1 MDIRCTGTPQVTLAV
16 MLARN
21 PQKTRALL
29 AFCSCAMTKTFVE
42 DRNPI
47 ALQRSECSEQV

>member
-42 DRNPI
+42 ERNPI